1 MYQELKKGAFSMRRV
16 PQAVILASTNRARY
30 CLNKVI
36 RHDLCGLHLQITFY
50 PQRNI
55 TYERQRLFL
64 LVQWEVQSVNV
75 FLPELRKQLRNCDY
89 GSLSDSVLVDRLVR
103 GLLESRPRER
113 LLRVPD
119 LDIKK
124 AVDMCRAA
132 ETSKLQA
139 QVYFTEK
146 RCIDAI
152 KRLKTSLEVKPRTTG
167 QANKF

>member
-1 MYQELKKGAFSMRRV
+1 MRERQWLSGSDTSRV
-16 PQAVILASTNRARY
+16 TKAPYTSSQS
-30 CLNKVI
+30 
-36 RHDLCGLHLQITFY
+36 
-50 PQRNI
+50 RNI

-89 GSLSDSVLVDRLVR
+89 GSLSDSVLVDQLVR

-124 AVDMCRAA
+124 AVDMRRAA
-132 ETSKLQA
+132 ETSKLKA
-139 QVYFTEK
+139 
-146 RCIDAI
+146 
-152 KRLKTSLEVKPRTTG
+152 
-167 QANKF
+167 